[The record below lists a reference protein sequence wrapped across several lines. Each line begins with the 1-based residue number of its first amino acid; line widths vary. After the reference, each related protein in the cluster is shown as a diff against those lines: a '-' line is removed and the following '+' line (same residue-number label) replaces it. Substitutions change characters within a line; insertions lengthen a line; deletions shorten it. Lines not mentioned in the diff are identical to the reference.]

1 MTDLDFLTC
10 EIARTRAEHRQTT
23 RRFRGWLTLAM
34 VLAVATGAAG
44 AIESLLMQTV
54 LGMWT
59 AAAVWCAAVCARAA
73 DDDAR
78 ILAWLS

>member
-1 MTDLDFLTC
+1 MTDFLTC
-10 EIARTRAEHRQTT
+10 EIARTRDEREHT
-23 RRFRGWLTLAM
+23 RRRLRGWLGLAM
-34 VLAVATGAAG
+34 VLSVATGAAG
-44 AIESLLMQTV
+44 AIDSLLMQTV

>member
-1 MTDLDFLTC
+1 MTDFLTC
-10 EIARTRAEHRQTT
+10 EIARTRDERHHT
-23 RRFRGWLTLAM
+23 RRRLRGWLGLAM
-34 VLAVATGAAG
+34 VLSVATGAAG
-44 AIESLLMQTV
+44 AIDSLLMQTV

-78 ILAWLS
+78 IIAWLS

>member
-1 MTDLDFLTC
+1 MTDFLTC
-10 EIARTRAEHRQTT
+10 EIARTRAEWHETT
-23 RRFRGWLTLAM
+23 RRYRGWLTLAL
-34 VLAVATGAAG
+34 VLALATGAAG
-44 AIESLLMQTV
+44 TIDSPVLHVV

>member
-1 MTDLDFLTC
+1 MTDFLTC
-10 EIARTRAEHRQTT
+10 EIARTRDERHHT
-23 RRFRGWLTLAM
+23 RRRLRGWLGLAM
-34 VLAVATGAAG
+34 VLSVATGAAG
-44 AIESLLMQTV
+44 AIDSLLMQTV